1 MTSKT
6 GNLKE
11 SNMSAVSDTNS
22 ACQVAFLLTP
32 NFPSFYLTTATSLL
46 EAANRLLK
54 KEKFTWKTLSLD
66 GGNVPSDGGFTI
78 ACDAPLKLETQFD
91 ALLVITSLE
100 QFKYDQ
106 SQLELL
112 NAWTD
117 RGISWALLTHYATPE
132 ITGCQ
137 NLRDSNLSL
146 LSSCSPQWLKDN
158 QWLNDINTADSA
170 RNPANLVLSL
180 IAKHTS
186 NHLALDVL
194 GQIKNK
200 LDVCSLYTAAKQKFS
215 KTSLREQLSNQQ
227 PKLAESITLMEN
239 NLEEPLN
246 LNDLANYIN
255 LSRRQLER
263 LFQKHLNCSPSRF
276 YLKLRLAKAQTLLRE
291 TQHPIVT
298 IANECGFV
306 SMPHFSKVY
315 REYIGMAPR
324 EERRAKSI
332 QSFKARAPKVETR
345 SLYRANP

>member
-1 MTSKT
+1 
-6 GNLKE
+6 
-11 SNMSAVSDTNS
+11 MSAVSDRNS
-22 ACQVAFLLTP
+22 ACHVAFLLTN
-32 NFPSFYLTTATSLL
+32 NFPSFFLTTATSLL

-54 KEKFTWKTLSLD
+54 REKFTWNTLSLD
-66 GGNVPSDGGFTI
+66 GNNVPSDGGFTI
-78 ACDAPLKLETQFD
+78 ACDAPLSIETNFD
-91 ALLVITSLE
+91 ALLVLTPIE
-100 QFKYDQ
+100 QFKYNQ
-106 SQLELL
+106 SQLDLL

-117 RGISWALLTHYATPE
+117 RGISWALLTQYPS
-132 ITGCQ
+132 I
-137 NLRDSNLSL
+137 SL
-146 LSSCSPQWLKDN
+146 DNKAPSLCSSEFPTLPSCSPQWSKDN
-158 QWLNDINTADSA
+158 QWLNDINGGDNT

-200 LDVCSLYTAAKQKFS
+200 LDICPLYSVAKQKFS
-215 KTSLREQLSNQQ
+215 KTSLREQLSSQQ

-291 TQHPIVT
+291 TQGPIVT
-298 IANECGFV
+298 IANKCGFV

-324 EERRAKSI
+324 DERRSKSSSQI
-332 QSFKARAPKVETR
+332 NQVRPPKID
-345 SLYRANP
+345 SAALLQANQQLY